1 LVSIDV
7 TLYEIPLNTLTM
19 DHKTPKFDFDDILIQ
34 PAVQSIINSRKT
46 VSIMDGNDMLPLFTA
61 PMDTVTDIAHRNIF
75 GENHIYPIVPRTQT
89 KDYTIEDCRKL
100 NGWVALSLDQFEKL
114 FGKGND
120 LKAPGKVQICID
132 IANGNMKRLT
142 DTVEKTKEKYHDQLL
157 VMVGNVANPET
168 FFDLSAVG
176 ADFVRVGVG
185 NGSGC
190 STSVHT
196 GIGYP
201 LASLIHDI
209 YQEKTGHTGKCA
221 KIIADGGIKKYS
233 DIIKALA
240 LGADYVMCGGLLN
253 KALES
258 AGNTYSANKKF
269 EGYTVPGDQVD
280 QYSDEVTTAF
290 KMGSVF
296 YKKFRGM
303 STKEVQA
310 HLGNDLRSSEGVTRM
325 IQVEYTLAGWVE
337 NFIDY
342 LSSAMSYT
350 NSKDLQAFI
359 GKPDW
364 NLITQNSLNR
374 FNK

>member
-1 LVSIDV
+1 MENKS
-7 TLYEIPLNTLTM
+7 
-19 DHKTPKFDFDDILIQ
+19 PKFDFDDILIQ
-34 PAVQSIINSRKT
+34 PAVISNINSRKT
-46 VSIMDGNDMLPLFTA
+46 VSVMDDNKMLPLFTA
-61 PMDTVTDIAHRNIF
+61 PMDTVTDLSHRNIF
-75 GENHIYPIVPRTQT
+75 TENLIYSIVPRTESRQFSRE
-89 KDYTIEDCRKL
+89 DFRTIK
-100 NGWVALSLDQFEKL
+100 GWAALSLDQFEQI
-114 FGKGND
+114 FGEGD
-120 LKAPGKVQICID
+120 CIPDQEVIKVCID
-132 IANGNMKRLT
+132 IANGHMKRLKEM
-142 DTVEKTKEKYHDQLL
+142 VERTKDKYQDRLL
-157 VMVGNVANPET
+157 IMVGNVANPAT
-168 FFDLSAVG
+168 FFELSQAG
-176 ADFVRVGVG
+176 ADFVRIGVG

-201 LASLIHDI
+201 LASLINDI
-209 YQEKTGHTGKCA
+209 YHKKAGRSGKFA
-221 KIIADGGIKKYS
+221 KVIADGGIKKYA

-240 LGADYVMCGGLLN
+240 LGADYVMCGGIFN

-258 AGNTYSANKKF
+258 AGHTYSANKKF
-269 EGYTVPGDQVD
+269 EGYTVPGDRVD
-280 QYSDEVTTAF
+280 QYSNEVKTAF
-290 KMGSVF
+290 NMGSVF

-310 HLGNDLRSSEGVTRM
+310 HLGNELRSSEGVTRM
-325 IQVEYTLAGWVE
+325 IQVEYTLSGWVE

-350 NSKDLQAFI
+350 DSKDLHSFI

>member
-1 LVSIDV
+1 M
-7 TLYEIPLNTLTM
+7 EI
-19 DHKTPKFDFDDILIQ
+19 KSPKFDFDDVLIQ
-34 PAVQSIINSRKT
+34 PAVNSALNSRKT
-46 VSIMDGNDMLPLFTA
+46 VSVFDENNMLPLFTA
-61 PMDTVTDIAHRNIF
+61 PMDTVTDVAHRNIF
-75 GENHIYPIVPRTQT
+75 SENNIYTIVPRTDT
-89 KDYTIEDCRKL
+89 KNISIEDCRKL
-100 NGWVALSLDQFEKL
+100 NGWVALSLDQFEQL
-114 FGKGND
+114 FDGRNALND
-120 LKAPGKVQICID
+120 SGKVQICID
-132 IANGNMKRLT
+132 IANGHMDRLREL
-142 DTVEKTKEKYHDQLL
+142 VKKTKDIYHDQLAI
-157 VMVGNVANPET
+157 MVGNVANPST
-168 FFDLSAVG
+168 FFELSASG
-176 ADFVRVGVG
+176 ADFVRVGIG

-209 YQEKTGHTGKCA
+209 HQAKNNYDGKLA
-221 KIIADGGIKKYS
+221 MIVADGGIKRYA
-233 DIIKALA
+233 DIIKALS
-240 LGADYVMCGGLLN
+240 LGADYVMCGGIFN

-258 AGNTYSANKKF
+258 AGHTYSANKKF
-269 EGYTVPGDQVD
+269 EGYTVPGDRVN
-280 QYSDEVTTAF
+280 QYSDEVKTAF
-290 KMGSVF
+290 NMGSVF

-310 HLGNDLRSSEGVTRM
+310 HLGNELRSSEGVTRM
-325 IQVEYTLAGWVE
+325 VQVEYTLSGWVE

-350 NSKDLQAFI
+350 NSRDLKSFV

>member
-1 LVSIDV
+1 MNIK
-7 TLYEIPLNTLTM
+7 IA
-19 DHKTPKFDFDDILIQ
+19 KFDFDDILIQ
-34 PAVQSIINSRKT
+34 PAVQSVINSRKT
-46 VSIMDGNDMLPLFTA
+46 VSVLDENGMLPLFTA
-61 PMDTVTDIAHRNIF
+61 PMDTVTDVAHRIIFSENNI
-75 GENHIYPIVPRTQT
+75 HTIAPRTET
-89 KDYTIEDCRKL
+89 KHFTVDDCLKL
-100 NGWVALSLDQFEKL
+100 NGWVAISLDQFEQM
-114 FGKGND
+114 FSNGNAID
-120 LKAPGKVQICID
+120 DSGKVKICID
-132 IANGNMKRLT
+132 IANGHMKRLI
-142 DTVEKTKEKYHDQLL
+142 DLVKKTKEKYHDQLL
-157 VMVGNVANPET
+157 IMVGNVANPGTYFE
-168 FFDLSAVG
+168 LSKAG

-209 YQEKTGHTGKCA
+209 HQEKRDVSGTFA
-221 KIIADGGIKKYS
+221 KVIADGGIKKYA

-240 LGADYVMCGGLLN
+240 IGADYVMCGGIFN

-269 EGYTVPGDQVD
+269 EGYTVPGDRVD
-280 QYSDEVTTAF
+280 QYSDEVKTAF
-290 KMGSVF
+290 NMGSIF

-310 HLGNDLRSSEGVTRM
+310 HLGNELRSSEGVTRM
-325 IQVEYTLAGWVE
+325 VQVEYTLAGWVE

-350 NSKDLQAFI
+350 NSKDLQSFI
-359 GKPDW
+359 GIPDW
-364 NLITQNSLNR
+364 NLISQNSLNR

>member
-1 LVSIDV
+1 
-7 TLYEIPLNTLTM
+7 M
-19 DHKTPKFDFDDILIQ
+19 DNRDPKFDFDDILIQ
-34 PAVQSIINSRKT
+34 PAIRSAIHSRKS
-46 VSIMDGNDMLPLFTA
+46 VSVMDENGMLPLFTA
-61 PMDTVTDIAHRNIF
+61 PMDTVTDLAHRDIF
-75 GENHIYPIVPRTQT
+75 TANHIYPIVPRTET
-89 KDYTIEDCRKL
+89 KHFTLADCRKV
-100 NGWVALSLDQFEKL
+100 NGWVAVSLDQVEQL
-114 FGKGND
+114 FRHGD
-120 LKAPGKVQICID
+120 APGDAGQVKICID
-132 IANGNMKRLT
+132 IANGHMNRLREL
-142 DTVEKTKEKYHDQLL
+142 VEKTREIYRDRLL
-157 VMVGNVANPET
+157 IMVGNVAHPET
-168 FFDLSAVG
+168 FFELSAAG
-176 ADFVRVGVG
+176 ADYVRVGIG

-209 YQEKTGHTGKCA
+209 HREKSNHAGKFA
-221 KIIADGGIKKYS
+221 RIIADGGIRKYA

-258 AGNTYSANKKF
+258 AGNSFSANKKF

-280 QYSDEVTTAF
+280 QYSDEVQTAF

-310 HLGNDLRSSEGVTRM
+310 HLGNELRSSEGVTRM

-350 NSKDLQAFI
+350 NCKDLQSFI
-359 GKPDW
+359 GNPGW
-364 NLITQNSLNR
+364 NIISQNSLNR